1 MTWGVGRHG
10 MMSGSCEEAKPR
22 QRELRVC
29 NYRTMECISGASRD
43 GIFVHT
49 QSVEQRVNR
58 QRSYCK
64 FEINHHGI

>member
-49 QSVEQRVNR
+49 QSV
-58 QRSYCK
+58 
-64 FEINHHGI
+64 G